1 MIFKNQK
8 NLPARIELKYSARNV
23 EEKLRLTHKMIS
35 LKNILKGKVVML
47 CIGNIE
53 CGDDGAGPYFAK
65 MIKDKVPYEIIDAG
79 VAPENW
85 TGVAVRLK
93 PDTIIIVDAIC
104 FEGEPGDVRIFS
116 GEDLRSGKI
125 STHDVSP
132 KLLIEY
138 LKKSTNADIHILG
151 IKQESNKL
159 GDGISPCVKS
169 SLDNLVRMI
178 M

>member
-1 MIFKNQK
+1 
-8 NLPARIELKYSARNV
+8 
-23 EEKLRLTHKMIS
+23 MIS

-65 MIKDKVPYEIIDAG
+65 MIKDKVPYEVIDAG

-85 TGVAVRLK
+85 TGVAARLK

-138 LKKSTNADIHILG
+138 LKETTLADIYILG
-151 IKQESNKL
+151 IKPESNKFGQSL
-159 GDGISPCVKS
+159 SPAVKQSLNNLISLLSDKTSHTRFV
-169 SLDNLVRMI
+169 N
-178 M
+178 